1 MAKVEASTSSFLA
14 IMVAFSIG
22 VVLMGVADLHKRSKR
37 LPVPPRAVGEQL
49 VRELQGQVDIDKQ
62 MAVRAERRQ
71 LASQQREQDWEA
83 VQRFVTTLVP

>member
-49 VRELQGQVDIDKQ
+49 VRELQGQVDIDQ

-71 LASQQREQDWEA
+71 LASKQREQDWEA